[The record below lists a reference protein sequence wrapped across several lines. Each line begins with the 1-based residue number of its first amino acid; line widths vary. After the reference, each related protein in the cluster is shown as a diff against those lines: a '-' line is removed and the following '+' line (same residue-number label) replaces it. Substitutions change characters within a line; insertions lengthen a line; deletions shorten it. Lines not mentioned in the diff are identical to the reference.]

1 MLSSQKDL
9 KIDFLLSSVLEYPRR
24 REEEEEDEDED
35 EEEEEEE
42 ERRRRE
48 VSARAHRVRDAQVRE
63 QPQQVL
69 DLLHLRHARL
79 VHLLARVGAVNLT
92 RDYVAVLLVR
102 VLLRQRVRA
111 PAAANAHLSQ
121 LFSYARPEPV
131 LVNRSFFSIKK
142 AG

>member
-1 MLSSQKDL
+1 MS
-9 KIDFLLSSVLEYPRR
+9 
-24 REEEEEDEDED
+24 
-35 EEEEEEE
+35 
-42 ERRRRE
+42 
-48 VSARAHRVRDAQVRE
+48 AHRVRDAQVRE

-142 AG
+142 GWLKHNKQACCYLLSAPDGALRYAITRRART